1 MGETVEV
8 EGVGEEE
15 EEERGD
21 EIVDMAPGQTGGQ
34 LRCL

>member
-8 EGVGEEE
+8 EGVWEE